1 MLLISPR
8 FVNNR
13 RLRQI
18 GHGTTVLRHGSRG
31 RSVHLVQQAL
41 IDSGLSIG
49 VADGLFGDRTQRGLR
64 RFQHDNTI
72 PVTGV
77 LDERTLGKL
86 DRAFRRYQGRVR
98 LHFRSINLTNVPFEV
113 ILSSTRL
120 VYQQYGIKIETGS
133 AQSLWLTPQ
142 QQQIFNVVNESC
154 SWTINS
160 GEAFRLHGLGG
171 SVPSNEILVYYINR
185 FSKNNLLGCGGHATG
200 RPAVT
205 VVARA
210 SRWDTAHEIGHVLLT
225 SSYSPVHHSSTRNLM
240 YAFSTTNS
248 GTPFLTSSQLRQIRQ
263 STCCMPF

>member
-13 RLRQI
+13 RLQQV
-18 GHGTTVLRHGSRG
+18 GHGATVLRHGSRG
-31 RSVHLVQQAL
+31 RSVRLVQQAL

-49 VADGLFGDRTQRGLR
+49 TADGILGDRTQRGLR
-64 RFQHDNTI
+64 HFQQSHLLPT
-72 PVTGV
+72 TAV

-86 DRAFRRYQGRVR
+86 DRKLRRYQHRVR
-98 LHFRSINLTNVPFEV
+98 LHFRSINLTNVPFPV
-113 ILSSTRL
+113 ILDSSQR
-120 VYQQYGIKIETGS
+120 VFRQYGIKIETGS
-133 AQSLWLTPQ
+133 AQSLWLNPR
-142 QQQIFNVVNESC
+142 QQQIFKVVNESC
-154 SWTINS
+154 NWTINS

-185 FSKNNLLGCGGHATG
+185 FSNNNLLGCGGHATG

-205 VVARA
+205 VAARA

-225 SSYSPVHHSSTRNLM
+225 SSYAPVHHSNVRNLM
-240 YAFSTTNS
+240 YAFSSSNS
-248 GTPFLTSSQLRQIRQ
+248 GTPYLSTSQLRQIRQ